1 MKCAISLPISLAIC
15 LGLCSPALANNVGEN
30 YSWRFQTTADKVN
43 QAAIQDLIR
52 KKKGGYYSAPVYTT
66 NIDRQYNC
74 NVTASA
80 QGNQGTNATTAN
92 SPSTDGAKSD
102 ATGNANSSDVTG
114 GFGAEGGASNTQDNT
129 GPVGSSIWGST
140 STNVNGWASQAL
152 NSDQT
157 NSGDQS
163 ANVSGSSGC
172 RFAGALN

>member
-1 MKCAISLPISLAIC
+1 MRYANNTAISLAIC

-43 QAAIQDLIR
+43 QAAVQDMIR
-52 KKKGGYYSAPVYTT
+52 KRKGGYYSAPVYTT

-92 SPSTDGAKSD
+92 SPKTDGAKSD
-102 ATGNANSSDVTG
+102 ATGNANSSDVAS
-114 GFGAEGGASNTQDNT
+114 GFGGDGGANSNQDNT
-129 GPVGSSIWGST
+129 GPVGSSVWGGT

-152 NSDQT
+152 NSEQT
-157 NSGDQS
+157 NSGNQN
-163 ANVSGSSGC
+163 ANVSGSTGC
-172 RFAGALN
+172 KFAGVLN

>member
-1 MKCAISLPISLAIC
+1 MICAKNTAVSLVIC

-30 YSWRFQTTADKVN
+30 YSWRFQSTADKVN
-43 QAAIQDLIR
+43 QAAVQDMVQ

-74 NVTASA
+74 NVAASA

-102 ATGNANSSDVTG
+102 ATGNANASDVTG
-114 GFGAEGGASNTQDNT
+114 GFGANGGAKNDQDNT
-129 GPVGSSIWGST
+129 GPVGSSVWGGT
-140 STNVNGWASQAL
+140 STNVTGWASQAL
-152 NSDQT
+152 NSEQT

-163 ANVSGSSGC
+163 ANVSGSTGC
-172 RFAGALN
+172 KFAGVLN